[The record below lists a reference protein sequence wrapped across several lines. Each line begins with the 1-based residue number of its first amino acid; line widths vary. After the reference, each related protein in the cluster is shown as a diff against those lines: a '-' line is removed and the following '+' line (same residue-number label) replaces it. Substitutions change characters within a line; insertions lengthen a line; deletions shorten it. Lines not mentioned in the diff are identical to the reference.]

1 MALPDAVST
10 VTVGG
15 RVLHPITG
23 VPLTGVM
30 RVEVPALAVNDG
42 SLIGGGAESFP
53 FVEGAFVAPPVLPAT
68 DSPNV
73 VPTGWSAR
81 VTIQTD
87 SDWNPVFLCPL
98 PAAQPSTTL
107 SIMYAQQVVTP
118 PPTASYVPL
127 NLLGAAN
134 GVATLGSDGILTPDQ
149 RPPSGASVRP
159 WQIAEQYAGLS
170 DPSAITNYAAD
181 PNAGIT
187 LAAGTYRDLR
197 FTCTELILPNSNT
210 KLVNCDIVTSN
221 SSYGV
226 RLDANT
232 GMETGRY
239 LEHCRITAGGVAL
252 AGAGFTARLCEVV
265 NNSDDSARLGR
276 SHAEPTV
283 LEFCHF
289 HSYRPQ
295 AGAHADGIQIVTPP
309 AADVVVYGCSITM
322 DTAVGYSMP
331 DGAGYTAALFVDTAD
346 VPVDGGDLEPTR
358 IGSIWAD
365 GCKLYSSDN
374 YSVVIDGPNVDVRN
388 CTLLPGS
395 TAVESINDGAVV
407 TGTGNVDSDGV
418 PIADTDIH
426 GDPRSRYL
434 TVDDPRQSGGGGGGF
449 APVRVTS
456 GPQTGTF
463 GPGGTGPDSPPQTQ
477 TPPEWQL
484 TLPPSKV
491 AAGHLVQWSMPVI
504 STGGD
509 AQCDVASI
517 VDGEPVNYYSD
528 NYGPDQA
535 DDGHSGLYMSGDFGH
550 VQGPTIWWVVQDAD
564 LASDGSLTL
573 SFLYFAGGA
582 HVWGSSTLPGQVDM
596 VNFGPQG

>member
-1 MALPDAVST
+1 MPLPDTVST
-10 VTVGG
+10 VTIGG
-15 RVLHPITG
+15 RVEHPITG
-23 VPLTGVM
+23 AGGTGTVNFTLPSALLTNDGIVLGNH
-30 RVEVPALAVNDG
+30 PALTYSLADG
-42 SLIGGGAESFP
+42 QFTA
-53 FVEGAFVAPPVLPAT
+53 APVLPANN
-68 DSPNV
+68 SPDV
-73 VPTGWSAR
+73 VPQDWPYRIS
-81 VTIQTD
+81 VLTD
-87 SDWNPVFLCPL
+87 VWQETFYASL
-98 PAAQPSTTL
+98 PASPSTTTL
-107 SIMYAQQVVTP
+107 AALYAQSVSTP
-118 PPTASYVPL
+118 PAGVSYIPL
-127 NLLGAAN
+127 N
-134 GVATLGSDGILTPDQ
+134 TLGQPGGPASLGEDGILATGQ

-170 DPSAITNYAAD
+170 DPSVITDYAAD

-276 SHAEPTV
+276 SHAEPTAF
-283 LEFCHF
+283 EYCRF
-289 HSYRPQ
+289 HGFRPQ

-322 DTAVGYSMP
+322 DTASGYTMP

-346 VPVDGGDLEPTR
+346 VPVDPSDPEPTR

-407 TGTGNVDSDGV
+407 TGTGNVDIDGV

-434 TVDDPRQSGGGGGGF
+434 TVGDPRQSGGGGGGF
-449 APVRVTS
+449 TPRVADELITS
-456 GPQTGTF
+456 GSINFPNTSGSWLPVNHADGTTPVELSVTASI
-463 GPGGTGPDSPPQTQ
+463 GHRIWVGDDGLREAGNAMDYCVMVGSTQQRYLATLTSTPAGDGNVGRYSGGGGYTPVPGRRSFVVTADDLDGGRVRIAMVSKGTGSGR
-477 TPPEWQL
+477 WF
-484 TLPPSKV
+484 
-491 AAGHLVQWSMPVI
+491 AG
-504 STGGD
+504 
-509 AQCDVASI
+509 
-517 VDGEPVNYYSD
+517 
-528 NYGPDQA
+528 A
-535 DDGHSGLYMSGDFGH
+535 DDTFYWWAENA
-550 VQGPTIWWVVQDAD
+550 GPTD
-564 LASDGSLTL
+564 
-573 SFLYFAGGA
+573 
-582 HVWGSSTLPGQVDM
+582 
-596 VNFGPQG
+596 